1 MAKENFSAHMTTFNE
16 VIDNSKKYQI
26 PPYQR
31 DYSWEEAHWNQLW
44 EDILSNDK
52 EHFLGILVLQEE
64 RNQVIVIDGQQ
75 RITTILLIILMCI
88 YILNDKIK
96 ELSDEKQK
104 EVLEK
109 RIKILS
115 EKYIGKEDPEDLKHY
130 NKLKLNKQNDKCFS
144 QLCEISTM
152 EQGEAAFRTDA
163 NDSQSNILLKKA
175 AKFFYKKLKELFSQS
190 SSKEIVSFIKKNIES
205 KLIFT
210 EIMVSSSE
218 NAFILFESLNSRA
231 LSLTSYDL
239 LKNHLL
245 SKCAK
250 SKISSMQSSLEEITE
265 KINKEDISRFITL
278 AWNISHLKAP
288 RNRIFRVISKEIT
301 TGSQAFAYLKELQS
315 IANIY
320 KKIQNGTISED
331 KKINDMIQQFQMFG
345 NVRQHYMILIP
356 LFMKYKTG
364 LLKIVKTLFNITM
377 RYNYICNGQANRQE
391 KVYNAIGQK
400 IYSQNYVN
408 TSAILKDL
416 KSYTEICVT
425 DDKLRTSLLEKEF
438 IKENVDRFILC
449 AIEKEYIPSV
459 SLSEREY
466 TIEHISDRKYHKNF
480 TNKLGNLTLLFP
492 DENGKLQD
500 KKYEKKKEYYQQ
512 KTLHILKN
520 ITADVWNEQ
529 AVENRGIELAE
540 KFLEAFK
547 I

>member
-31 DYSWEEAHWNQLW
+31 DYSWEEDHWNQLW
-44 EDILSNDK
+44 EDILSNDT

-64 RNQVIVIDGQQ
+64 KNQVIVIDGQQ

-88 YILNDKIK
+88 YILNDKLK
-96 ELSDEKQK
+96 ELSDKKQK
-104 EVLEK
+104 ELLER

-144 QLCEISTM
+144 QLCETATM
-152 EQGEAAFRTDA
+152 EQGETAFKADA
-163 NDSQSNILLKKA
+163 NDPKSNILLKKA
-175 AKFFYKKLKELFSQS
+175 AKFFYNKLNELFQQS
-190 SSKEIVSFIKKNIES
+190 SSKEIVSFIKKNIEK

-231 LSLTSYDL
+231 LALTSYDL

-245 SKCAK
+245 SKCTK
-250 SKISSMQSSLEEITE
+250 NKIQSMQSSLEEIAE
-265 KINKEDISRFITL
+265 IINREDISRFITL
-278 AWNISHLKAP
+278 AWNIAHPKAP
-288 RNRIFRVISKEIT
+288 RNRIFRVISKEIK
-301 TGSQAFAYLKELQS
+301 TGSQAFLYLKELKE
-315 IANIY
+315 IANVY
-320 KKIQNGTISED
+320 RKIQNGTISED
-331 KKINDMIQQFQMFG
+331 KKINDIIQQFPMFG

-364 LLKIVKTLFNITM
+364 LLKIVKALFNITM

-391 KVYNAIGQK
+391 KVYNTIGQK
-400 IYSQNYVN
+400 IYSQDYAN

-425 DDKLRTSLLEKEF
+425 DDKLRAYLLEKEF
-438 IKENVDRFILC
+438 TKENVDKFILC

-459 SLSEREY
+459 SLSEKEY
-466 TIEHISDRKYHKNF
+466 TIEHISDKKYHKKY
-480 TNKLGNLTLLFP
+480 TYKLGNLTLLHP
-492 DENGKLQD
+492 KENGRLQD
-500 KKYEKKKEYYQQ
+500 KKYEEKKECYQQ
-512 KTLHILKN
+512 NSLHILKN
-520 ITADVWNEQ
+520 ITGDVWNEQ
-529 AVENRGIELAE
+529 AVEQRSAELAE
-540 KFLEAFK
+540 KFLKAFK
-547 I
+547 V

>member
-1 MAKENFSAHMTTFNE
+1 
-16 VIDNSKKYQI
+16 
-26 PPYQR
+26 
-31 DYSWEEAHWNQLW
+31 
-44 EDILSNDK
+44 
-52 EHFLGILVLQEE
+52 
-64 RNQVIVIDGQQ
+64 
-75 RITTILLIILMCI
+75 
-88 YILNDKIK
+88 
-96 ELSDEKQK
+96 
-104 EVLEK
+104 
-109 RIKILS
+109 
-115 EKYIGKEDPEDLKHY
+115 
-130 NKLKLNKQNDKCFS
+130 
-144 QLCEISTM
+144 
-152 EQGEAAFRTDA
+152 
-163 NDSQSNILLKKA
+163 
-175 AKFFYKKLKELFSQS
+175 
-190 SSKEIVSFIKKNIES
+190 
-205 KLIFT
+205 
-210 EIMVSSSE
+210 
-218 NAFILFESLNSRA
+218 
-231 LSLTSYDL
+231 
-239 LKNHLL
+239 
-245 SKCAK
+245 
-250 SKISSMQSSLEEITE
+250 
-265 KINKEDISRFITL
+265 
-278 AWNISHLKAP
+278 
-288 RNRIFRVISKEIT
+288 
-301 TGSQAFAYLKELQS
+301 
-315 IANIY
+315 
-320 KKIQNGTISED
+320 
-331 KKINDMIQQFQMFG
+331 
-345 NVRQHYMILIP
+345 
-356 LFMKYKTG
+356 
-364 LLKIVKTLFNITM
+364 M

-520 ITADVWNEQ
+520 ITADVWDEQ